1 MRLFGVRLVATRRK
15 EKIAMKTKLLILAA
29 ISALAFAA
37 CGAAATVPAPQ
48 EEPAFAAATAAPAAT
63 EAPAVEG
70 GAATNVRL
78 VIKNATLSIVVDDP
92 IATVEAITRL
102 AEGSGGFVVSTNTF
116 KTTYGPES
124 KTVQQANMTIR
135 VPSEKLNEVLG
146 QIKAM
151 VVEVQNENISGQDVT
166 ADYVDLQSRL
176 TNLEAAEKQLQS
188 IMEKATKTED
198 VLAVYNQLV
207 ATREQIEV
215 IRGQM
220 KYYEEAAA
228 LSSISLDIVP
238 NVVTQPIEIGGW
250 HPEGTAKQSIETLAR
265 ILQAIAD
272 LAISFTIVCGPFIV
286 VLAVP
291 ALLGWRWWR
300 RRQMKAKVI
309 ETAAK

>member
-1 MRLFGVRLVATRRK
+1 
-15 EKIAMKTKLLILAA
+15 MKTKLLILTI

-37 CGAAATVPAPQ
+37 CGAAATPAPF
-48 EEPAFAAATAAPAAT
+48 EAAPAAT
-63 EAPAVEG
+63 QAPAAAEEPAVEG

-92 IATVEAITRL
+92 TATVEAVTRL

-116 KTTYGPES
+116 KTTVGPES
-124 KTVQQANMTIR
+124 KTVQQASMTIR

-151 VVEVQNENISGQDVT
+151 AVEVQNENISGQDVT
-166 ADYVDLQSRL
+166 ADYVDLKSRL

-188 IMEKATKTED
+188 IMEQATKTED
-198 VLAVYNQLV
+198 VLTVYNQLV

-220 KYYEEAAA
+220 KYYEDAAA
-228 LSSISLDIVP
+228 LSSISLDIAP

-250 HPEGTAKQSIETLAR
+250 RPEGTAKQSVETLAR
-265 ILQAIAD
+265 ILQSIAD
-272 LAISFTIVCGPFIV
+272 VIISFTIVCGPFIV
-286 VLAVP
+286 VLGVP
-291 ALLGWRWWR
+291 ALFGWRWWMR
-300 RRQMKAKVI
+300 RREKAKMV
-309 ETAAK
+309 EAAEK